1 MEMPKEY
8 EGREHTWLKHCVLSG
23 YVTAWAHKLGSA
35 SRSKRV
41 KLWYV
46 DCFAGPWK
54 AADTELRDTS
64 IVIGLKALEAAAAT
78 WREKG
83 FDFDVAAAFV
93 EKDPSA
99 FAGLRNYLDSREGV
113 VETHPIHGEF
123 GDSVERIE
131 RLIGSDAAFIFVDP
145 KGWKGVGMK
154 YIARLL
160 DKPLRDVLINVM
172 FDHIHRFKDDPRSF
186 LREQMR
192 DFFGVAEGDIPQGL
206 DEEALLRVYR
216 DNLKKLSGIN
226 YAADLSIPYPTKD
239 RTKLRLVVGGRHPKV
254 VRLFRDVESKVV
266 GGDASPVRM
275 MAKLRREEQRT
286 GQMALIPPTSPDTDS
301 LYSVQHSQGLEQAQA
316 KILQVL
322 IDGGPLRYGDLW
334 PQILESFHITESDLK
349 ALIKDLEGAGKLTV
363 ENRGQG
369 ERSIKDNY
377 LLSVS
382 EE

>member
-23 YVTAWAHKLGSA
+23 YVTAWAHKLGST
-35 SRSKRV
+35 SRSRKA

-64 IVIGLKALEAAAAT
+64 IAIGLKALEAAAAT
-78 WREKG
+78 WGDKG
-83 FDFDVAAAFV
+83 FNVDVAAVFV
-93 EKDPSA
+93 EKDPAA
-99 FAGLRNYLDSREGV
+99 FAELRNYLDSREGA

-131 RLIGSDAAFIFVDP
+131 HLVGSDAAFIFVDP

-160 DKPLRDVLINVM
+160 EKPQRDVLINVM
-172 FDHIHRFKDDPRSF
+172 FDHINRFKDDPRRF
-186 LREQMR
+186 LREGIR
-192 DFFGVAEGDIPQGL
+192 DFFGVVEGEIRAGM
-206 DEEALLRVYR
+206 DEEALLRLYR

-226 YAADLSIPYPTKD
+226 YAADLSIPYPAKE
-239 RTKLRLVVGGRHPKV
+239 RTKLRLVVGGRHPEI
-254 VRLFRDVESKVV
+254 VRLFRDVERKVV
-266 GGDASPVRM
+266 GGDASPVRT

-301 LYSVQHSQGLEQAQA
+301 LYSVQHSQGLEQAKA

-349 ALIKDLEGAGKLTV
+349 ALIKDLEAAKKLTV

-369 ERSIKDNY
+369 ERSIKDSFR
-377 LLSVS
+377 LSAG
-382 EE
+382 EQ